1 LRSPLATDE
10 LVLVCEDELSFD
22 DGEVKYFIKRSRSM
36 GVSVLERLTASI
48 FDAVRSS
55 RGGFELVT
63 VIIGVVC
70 VDCVVSEIGVTVT
83 VLLVSVF
90 GEGFSLLLVVV
101 LVLKI
106 LS

>member
-1 LRSPLATDE
+1 M
-10 LVLVCEDELSFD
+10 LVCEDELSFD

-70 VDCVVSEIGVTVT
+70 VDCVVSDEEIGVNVT

-90 GEGFSLLLVVV
+90 GEGFSLLLFV